1 MEVKEQTKKM
11 KEMINGYKLT
21 YLIMSANNIGLF
33 NILENKGKTLTQI
46 AMELHLEEDRIE
58 PILNG
63 LTFHKIISK
72 NKDSYY
78 LEEYNDVLNKNS
90 EYNQLGYIQFAET
103 IIKRYENLENAIKNK
118 ETATNSFKELT
129 EKDAESFM
137 QGMNAN
143 AINPSK
149 FIAENYDFDN
159 HKILD
164 VAAGAGTYSITVAK
178 KYENVTAKM
187 IDLPE
192 MVKIQNKRIHQEGLK
207 DRLTSETYDYNI
219 NFPTG
224 NYDDVFL
231 FAVVHQEPEEQ
242 VRKLLDNIYHVL
254 KPNGRLFLTSFFL
267 NEDKISPE
275 YSVQFAI
282 EMLINTEKGKAY
294 THNEIQDLM
303 KKSQFKEIERVDEIP
318 GPATLYIAKKIC
330 DTSELAKCAKSNIE
344 IVKEYKREEA
354 VDVLKNYQYKDKNR
368 ILITGAV
375 LGSDS
380 SSVET
385 YEKIVL
391 LIDSK
396 YLVSS
401 PLDTM
406 KFEGNDTERYERA
419 MQLLQDTKMIIAEM
433 SNVSTGQGMELQEAV
448 SLNIPILVIAKEGS
462 KISGL
467 VKGCKNVKDIV
478 YYHKIEDIEHQIL
491 QFIKEQEL

>member
-1 MEVKEQTKKM
+1 MEVKEQIKKL

-21 YLIMSANNIGLF
+21 YLIMSANNIGLW
-33 NILENKGKTLTQI
+33 NILDDKGKTLTQI

-63 LTFHKIISK
+63 LTFHKMISK
-72 NKDSYY
+72 NNNSYY
-78 LEEYNDVLNKNS
+78 LEEYNEVLNKNS

-103 IIKRYENLENAIKNK
+103 IIKRYENLEKAIKNK
-118 ETATNSFKELT
+118 EAATNSFKELT

-159 HKILD
+159 HTILD

-178 KYENVTAKM
+178 KYKNVTAKM

-192 MVKIQNKRIHQEGLK
+192 MVKIQNKRIHQEGLE
-207 DRLTSETYDYNI
+207 DRLTSEIYDYNI

-231 FAVVHQEPEEQ
+231 FAVVHQEPEEHI
-242 VRKLLDNIYHVL
+242 RKLLDNIYTVL

-318 GPATLYIAKKIC
+318 GPATLYIAKK
-330 DTSELAKCAKSNIE
+330 
-344 IVKEYKREEA
+344 
-354 VDVLKNYQYKDKNR
+354 
-368 ILITGAV
+368 
-375 LGSDS
+375 
-380 SSVET
+380 
-385 YEKIVL
+385 
-391 LIDSK
+391 
-396 YLVSS
+396 
-401 PLDTM
+401 
-406 KFEGNDTERYERA
+406 
-419 MQLLQDTKMIIAEM
+419 
-433 SNVSTGQGMELQEAV
+433 
-448 SLNIPILVIAKEGS
+448 
-462 KISGL
+462 
-467 VKGCKNVKDIV
+467 
-478 YYHKIEDIEHQIL
+478 
-491 QFIKEQEL
+491 

>member
-1 MEVKEQTKKM
+1 MEIKEQTKKM

-33 NILENKGKTLTQI
+33 NILDNKEKTLTQI
-46 AMELHLEEDRIE
+46 AMELNLEEDRIE

-78 LEEYNDVLNKNS
+78 LEEYNEVLNKNS

-118 ETATNSFKELT
+118 EAATNSFKELT

-149 FIAENYDFDN
+149 FIAENYNFDN

-192 MVKIQNKRIHQEGLK
+192 MVKIQNKRIHQEGLEE
-207 DRLTSETYDYNI
+207 RLTSEIYDYNI

-231 FAVVHQEPEEQ
+231 FAVVHQEPEEHI
-242 VRKLLDNIYHVL
+242 RKLLDNIYTVL

-294 THNEIQDLM
+294 THNEIQSLI

-318 GPATLYIAKKIC
+318 GPATLYIAKK
-330 DTSELAKCAKSNIE
+330 
-344 IVKEYKREEA
+344 
-354 VDVLKNYQYKDKNR
+354 
-368 ILITGAV
+368 
-375 LGSDS
+375 
-380 SSVET
+380 
-385 YEKIVL
+385 
-391 LIDSK
+391 
-396 YLVSS
+396 
-401 PLDTM
+401 
-406 KFEGNDTERYERA
+406 
-419 MQLLQDTKMIIAEM
+419 
-433 SNVSTGQGMELQEAV
+433 
-448 SLNIPILVIAKEGS
+448 
-462 KISGL
+462 
-467 VKGCKNVKDIV
+467 
-478 YYHKIEDIEHQIL
+478 
-491 QFIKEQEL
+491 

>member
-1 MEVKEQTKKM
+1 MEVKEQIKKL

-33 NILENKGKTLTQI
+33 NILDDKGKTLTQI
-46 AMELHLEEDRIE
+46 AMELQLEENRIE

-78 LEEYNDVLNKNS
+78 LEEYNEVLNKNS

-118 ETATNSFKELT
+118 ETATNSFKDLT

-178 KYENVTAKM
+178 KYKNVTAKM

-192 MVKIQNKRIHQEGLK
+192 MVKIQNKKIHQEGLEE
-207 DRLTSETYDYNI
+207 RLTSETYDYNI

-231 FAVVHQEPEEQ
+231 FAVVHQEPEEHI
-242 VRKLLDNIYHVL
+242 RKLLDNIYTVL

-318 GPATLYIAKKIC
+318 GPATLYIAKK
-330 DTSELAKCAKSNIE
+330 
-344 IVKEYKREEA
+344 
-354 VDVLKNYQYKDKNR
+354 
-368 ILITGAV
+368 
-375 LGSDS
+375 
-380 SSVET
+380 
-385 YEKIVL
+385 
-391 LIDSK
+391 
-396 YLVSS
+396 
-401 PLDTM
+401 
-406 KFEGNDTERYERA
+406 
-419 MQLLQDTKMIIAEM
+419 
-433 SNVSTGQGMELQEAV
+433 
-448 SLNIPILVIAKEGS
+448 
-462 KISGL
+462 
-467 VKGCKNVKDIV
+467 
-478 YYHKIEDIEHQIL
+478 
-491 QFIKEQEL
+491 

>member
-1 MEVKEQTKKM
+1 MEVKEQIKKL

-21 YLIMSANNIGLF
+21 YLIMSANNIGLW
-33 NILENKGKTLTQI
+33 NILDDKGKTLTQI

-63 LTFHKIISK
+63 LTFHKMISK
-72 NKDSYY
+72 NNNSYY
-78 LEEYNDVLNKNS
+78 LEEYNEVLNKNS

-103 IIKRYENLENAIKNK
+103 IIKRYENLEKAIKNK
-118 ETATNSFKELT
+118 EAATNSFKELT

-159 HKILD
+159 HTILD

-178 KYENVTAKM
+178 KYKNVTAKM

-192 MVKIQNKRIHQEGLK
+192 MVKIQNKRIHQEGLE
-207 DRLTSETYDYNI
+207 DRLTSEIYDYNI

-231 FAVVHQEPEEQ
+231 FAVVHQEPEEHI
-242 VRKLLDNIYHVL
+242 RKLLDNIYTVL

-294 THNEIQDLM
+294 THNEIQSLI

-318 GPATLYIAKKIC
+318 GPATLYIAKK
-330 DTSELAKCAKSNIE
+330 
-344 IVKEYKREEA
+344 
-354 VDVLKNYQYKDKNR
+354 
-368 ILITGAV
+368 
-375 LGSDS
+375 
-380 SSVET
+380 
-385 YEKIVL
+385 
-391 LIDSK
+391 
-396 YLVSS
+396 
-401 PLDTM
+401 
-406 KFEGNDTERYERA
+406 
-419 MQLLQDTKMIIAEM
+419 
-433 SNVSTGQGMELQEAV
+433 
-448 SLNIPILVIAKEGS
+448 
-462 KISGL
+462 
-467 VKGCKNVKDIV
+467 
-478 YYHKIEDIEHQIL
+478 
-491 QFIKEQEL
+491 

>member
-33 NILENKGKTLTQI
+33 NILDNKEKTLTQI
-46 AMELHLEEDRIE
+46 AMELNLEEDRIE

-78 LEEYNDVLNKNS
+78 LEEYNEVLNKNS

-118 ETATNSFKELT
+118 ETATNSFKDLT

-159 HKILD
+159 HTILD

-192 MVKIQNKRIHQEGLK
+192 MVKIQNKKIHQEGLE
-207 DRLTSETYDYNI
+207 DRLTSEIYDYNI

-231 FAVVHQEPEEQ
+231 FAVVHQEPEEHI
-242 VRKLLDNIYHVL
+242 RKLLDNIYTVL

-294 THNEIQDLM
+294 THNEIQSLI

-318 GPATLYIAKKIC
+318 GPATLYIAKK
-330 DTSELAKCAKSNIE
+330 
-344 IVKEYKREEA
+344 
-354 VDVLKNYQYKDKNR
+354 
-368 ILITGAV
+368 
-375 LGSDS
+375 
-380 SSVET
+380 
-385 YEKIVL
+385 
-391 LIDSK
+391 
-396 YLVSS
+396 
-401 PLDTM
+401 
-406 KFEGNDTERYERA
+406 
-419 MQLLQDTKMIIAEM
+419 
-433 SNVSTGQGMELQEAV
+433 
-448 SLNIPILVIAKEGS
+448 
-462 KISGL
+462 
-467 VKGCKNVKDIV
+467 
-478 YYHKIEDIEHQIL
+478 
-491 QFIKEQEL
+491 

>member
-1 MEVKEQTKKM
+1 MEIKEQTKKM

-33 NILENKGKTLTQI
+33 NILDNKEKTLTQI
-46 AMELHLEEDRIE
+46 AMELNLEEDRIE

-78 LEEYNDVLNKNS
+78 LEEYNEVLNKNS

-118 ETATNSFKELT
+118 EAATNSFKELT

-149 FIAENYDFDN
+149 FIAENYNFDN

-178 KYENVTAKM
+178 KYEDVTAKM

-192 MVKIQNKRIHQEGLK
+192 MVKIQNKRIHQEGLEE
-207 DRLTSETYDYNI
+207 RLTSEIYDYNI

-231 FAVVHQEPEEQ
+231 FAVVHQEPEEHI
-242 VRKLLDNIYHVL
+242 RKLLDNIYTVL

-294 THNEIQDLM
+294 THNEIQSLI
-303 KKSQFKEIERVDEIP
+303 KKRQFKEIERVDEIP
-318 GPATLYIAKKIC
+318 GPVTLYIAKK
-330 DTSELAKCAKSNIE
+330 
-344 IVKEYKREEA
+344 
-354 VDVLKNYQYKDKNR
+354 
-368 ILITGAV
+368 
-375 LGSDS
+375 
-380 SSVET
+380 
-385 YEKIVL
+385 
-391 LIDSK
+391 
-396 YLVSS
+396 
-401 PLDTM
+401 
-406 KFEGNDTERYERA
+406 
-419 MQLLQDTKMIIAEM
+419 
-433 SNVSTGQGMELQEAV
+433 
-448 SLNIPILVIAKEGS
+448 
-462 KISGL
+462 
-467 VKGCKNVKDIV
+467 
-478 YYHKIEDIEHQIL
+478 
-491 QFIKEQEL
+491 

>member
-33 NILENKGKTLTQI
+33 NILDNKEKTLTQI
-46 AMELHLEEDRIE
+46 AMELNLEEDRIE

-78 LEEYNDVLNKNS
+78 LEEYNEVLNKNS

-118 ETATNSFKELT
+118 ETATNSFKDLT

-149 FIAENYDFDN
+149 FIAENYNFDN

-192 MVKIQNKRIHQEGLK
+192 MVKIQNKRIHQEGLEE
-207 DRLTSETYDYNI
+207 RLTSEIYDYNI

-231 FAVVHQEPEEQ
+231 FAVVHQEPEEHI
-242 VRKLLDNIYHVL
+242 RKLLDNIYTVL

-294 THNEIQDLM
+294 THNEIQSLI

-318 GPATLYIAKKIC
+318 GPATLYIAKK
-330 DTSELAKCAKSNIE
+330 
-344 IVKEYKREEA
+344 
-354 VDVLKNYQYKDKNR
+354 
-368 ILITGAV
+368 
-375 LGSDS
+375 
-380 SSVET
+380 
-385 YEKIVL
+385 
-391 LIDSK
+391 
-396 YLVSS
+396 
-401 PLDTM
+401 
-406 KFEGNDTERYERA
+406 
-419 MQLLQDTKMIIAEM
+419 
-433 SNVSTGQGMELQEAV
+433 
-448 SLNIPILVIAKEGS
+448 
-462 KISGL
+462 
-467 VKGCKNVKDIV
+467 
-478 YYHKIEDIEHQIL
+478 
-491 QFIKEQEL
+491 

>member
-21 YLIMSANNIGLF
+21 YLIMSANNIGLL
-33 NILENKGKTLTQI
+33 NILDDKGKTLTQI

-72 NKDSYY
+72 NKNSYY
-78 LEEYNDVLNKNS
+78 LEEYNEVLNKNS

-118 ETATNSFKELT
+118 EAATNSFKELT

-149 FIAENYDFDN
+149 FIAENYNFDN

-192 MVKIQNKRIHQEGLK
+192 MVKIQNKRIHQEGLEE
-207 DRLTSETYDYNI
+207 RLTSEIYDYNI

-231 FAVVHQEPEEQ
+231 FAVVHQEPEEHI
-242 VRKLLDNIYHVL
+242 RKLLDNIYTVL

-294 THNEIQDLM
+294 THNEIQSLI

-318 GPATLYIAKKIC
+318 GPATLYIAKK
-330 DTSELAKCAKSNIE
+330 
-344 IVKEYKREEA
+344 
-354 VDVLKNYQYKDKNR
+354 
-368 ILITGAV
+368 
-375 LGSDS
+375 
-380 SSVET
+380 
-385 YEKIVL
+385 
-391 LIDSK
+391 
-396 YLVSS
+396 
-401 PLDTM
+401 
-406 KFEGNDTERYERA
+406 
-419 MQLLQDTKMIIAEM
+419 
-433 SNVSTGQGMELQEAV
+433 
-448 SLNIPILVIAKEGS
+448 
-462 KISGL
+462 
-467 VKGCKNVKDIV
+467 
-478 YYHKIEDIEHQIL
+478 
-491 QFIKEQEL
+491 

>member
-21 YLIMSANNIGLF
+21 YLIMSANNIGLL
-33 NILENKGKTLTQI
+33 NILDDKGKTLTQI
-46 AMELHLEEDRIE
+46 ARELNLEEDRIE

-72 NKDSYY
+72 NKDNYY
-78 LEEYNDVLNKNS
+78 LEEYNEVLNKNS

-118 ETATNSFKELT
+118 ETATNSFKDLT

-192 MVKIQNKRIHQEGLK
+192 MVKIQNKRIHQEGLE

-242 VRKLLDNIYHVL
+242 VKKLLENIYTVL
-254 KPNGRLFLTSFFL
+254 KPNGRLFLSSFFL

-318 GPATLYIAKKIC
+318 GPATLYIAKK
-330 DTSELAKCAKSNIE
+330 
-344 IVKEYKREEA
+344 
-354 VDVLKNYQYKDKNR
+354 
-368 ILITGAV
+368 
-375 LGSDS
+375 
-380 SSVET
+380 
-385 YEKIVL
+385 
-391 LIDSK
+391 
-396 YLVSS
+396 
-401 PLDTM
+401 
-406 KFEGNDTERYERA
+406 
-419 MQLLQDTKMIIAEM
+419 
-433 SNVSTGQGMELQEAV
+433 
-448 SLNIPILVIAKEGS
+448 
-462 KISGL
+462 
-467 VKGCKNVKDIV
+467 
-478 YYHKIEDIEHQIL
+478 
-491 QFIKEQEL
+491 

>member
-1 MEVKEQTKKM
+1 MEVKEQIKKL

-21 YLIMSANNIGLF
+21 YLIMSANNIGLL
-33 NILENKGKTLTQI
+33 NILDDKGKTLTQI
-46 AMELHLEEDRIE
+46 AMELSLEEDRIE

-72 NKDSYY
+72 NKNNYY
-78 LEEYNDVLNKNS
+78 LEEYNEVLNKNS

-118 ETATNSFKELT
+118 ETATNSFKDLT

-149 FIAENYDFDN
+149 FIAENYNFDN

-192 MVKIQNKRIHQEGLK
+192 MVKIQNKRIHQEGLEE
-207 DRLTSETYDYNI
+207 RLTSEIYDYNI

-231 FAVVHQEPEEQ
+231 FAVVHQEPEEHI
-242 VRKLLDNIYHVL
+242 RKLLDNIYTVL

-294 THNEIQDLM
+294 THNEIQSLI

-318 GPATLYIAKKIC
+318 GPATLYIAKK
-330 DTSELAKCAKSNIE
+330 
-344 IVKEYKREEA
+344 
-354 VDVLKNYQYKDKNR
+354 
-368 ILITGAV
+368 
-375 LGSDS
+375 
-380 SSVET
+380 
-385 YEKIVL
+385 
-391 LIDSK
+391 
-396 YLVSS
+396 
-401 PLDTM
+401 
-406 KFEGNDTERYERA
+406 
-419 MQLLQDTKMIIAEM
+419 
-433 SNVSTGQGMELQEAV
+433 
-448 SLNIPILVIAKEGS
+448 
-462 KISGL
+462 
-467 VKGCKNVKDIV
+467 
-478 YYHKIEDIEHQIL
+478 
-491 QFIKEQEL
+491 

>member
-1 MEVKEQTKKM
+1 MEIKEQTKKM

-33 NILENKGKTLTQI
+33 NILDDKGKTLTQI
-46 AMELHLEEDRIE
+46 AMELNLEEDRIE

-78 LEEYNDVLNKNS
+78 LEEYNEVLNKNS

-118 ETATNSFKELT
+118 EAATNSFKELT

-149 FIAENYDFDN
+149 FIAENYNFDN

-192 MVKIQNKRIHQEGLK
+192 MVKIQNKRIHQEGLEE
-207 DRLTSETYDYNI
+207 RLTSEIYDYNI

-231 FAVVHQEPEEQ
+231 FAVVHQEPEEHI
-242 VRKLLDNIYHVL
+242 RKLLDNIYTVL

-294 THNEIQDLM
+294 THNEIQSLI

-318 GPATLYIAKKIC
+318 GPATLYIAKK
-330 DTSELAKCAKSNIE
+330 
-344 IVKEYKREEA
+344 
-354 VDVLKNYQYKDKNR
+354 
-368 ILITGAV
+368 
-375 LGSDS
+375 
-380 SSVET
+380 
-385 YEKIVL
+385 
-391 LIDSK
+391 
-396 YLVSS
+396 
-401 PLDTM
+401 
-406 KFEGNDTERYERA
+406 
-419 MQLLQDTKMIIAEM
+419 
-433 SNVSTGQGMELQEAV
+433 
-448 SLNIPILVIAKEGS
+448 
-462 KISGL
+462 
-467 VKGCKNVKDIV
+467 
-478 YYHKIEDIEHQIL
+478 
-491 QFIKEQEL
+491 

>member
-1 MEVKEQTKKM
+1 MEIKEQTKKM

-33 NILENKGKTLTQI
+33 NILDNKEKILTQI
-46 AMELHLEEDRIE
+46 AMELNLEEDRIE

-78 LEEYNDVLNKNS
+78 LEEYNEVLNKNS

-118 ETATNSFKELT
+118 EAATNSFKELT

-149 FIAENYDFDN
+149 FIAENYNFDN

-192 MVKIQNKRIHQEGLK
+192 MVKIQNKRIHQEGLEE
-207 DRLTSETYDYNI
+207 RLTSEIYDYNI

-231 FAVVHQEPEEQ
+231 FAVVHQEPEEHI
-242 VRKLLDNIYHVL
+242 RKLLDNIYTVL

-294 THNEIQDLM
+294 THNEIQSLI

-318 GPATLYIAKKIC
+318 GPATLYIAKK
-330 DTSELAKCAKSNIE
+330 
-344 IVKEYKREEA
+344 
-354 VDVLKNYQYKDKNR
+354 
-368 ILITGAV
+368 
-375 LGSDS
+375 
-380 SSVET
+380 
-385 YEKIVL
+385 
-391 LIDSK
+391 
-396 YLVSS
+396 
-401 PLDTM
+401 
-406 KFEGNDTERYERA
+406 
-419 MQLLQDTKMIIAEM
+419 
-433 SNVSTGQGMELQEAV
+433 
-448 SLNIPILVIAKEGS
+448 
-462 KISGL
+462 
-467 VKGCKNVKDIV
+467 
-478 YYHKIEDIEHQIL
+478 
-491 QFIKEQEL
+491 

>member
-1 MEVKEQTKKM
+1 MEIKEQTKKL

-21 YLIMSANNIGLF
+21 YLIMSANNIGLL
-33 NILENKGKTLTQI
+33 NILDDKGKTLRLI
-46 AMELHLEEDRIE
+46 AKELNLEEERIE

-72 NKDSYY
+72 NKNSYY
-78 LEEYNDVLNKNS
+78 LEEYNEVLNKNS

-192 MVKIQNKRIHQEGLK
+192 MVKIQNKKIHQEGLE

-242 VRKLLDNIYHVL
+242 VKKLLENIYTVL
-254 KPNGRLFLTSFFL
+254 KPNGRLFLSSFFL

-294 THNEIQDLM
+294 THNEIQDLI
-303 KKSQFKEIERVDEIP
+303 KKSEFKEIERVDEIP
-318 GPATLYIAKKIC
+318 GPATLYIAKK
-330 DTSELAKCAKSNIE
+330 
-344 IVKEYKREEA
+344 
-354 VDVLKNYQYKDKNR
+354 
-368 ILITGAV
+368 
-375 LGSDS
+375 
-380 SSVET
+380 
-385 YEKIVL
+385 
-391 LIDSK
+391 
-396 YLVSS
+396 
-401 PLDTM
+401 
-406 KFEGNDTERYERA
+406 
-419 MQLLQDTKMIIAEM
+419 
-433 SNVSTGQGMELQEAV
+433 
-448 SLNIPILVIAKEGS
+448 
-462 KISGL
+462 
-467 VKGCKNVKDIV
+467 
-478 YYHKIEDIEHQIL
+478 
-491 QFIKEQEL
+491 